1 MTIRKDPVDI
11 IGAKAVADLRAA
23 GWIIVRDD
31 AIRLAQIA
39 ARYEADNDNVP
50 IAKTPMANK
59 PIAKI
64 GENA

>member
-1 MTIRKDPVDI
+1 MTKSHFSKMPDDI
-11 IGAKAVADLRAA
+11 IGAKAIADLRAA
-23 GWIIVRDD
+23 GWIVVRDD

-50 IAKTPMANK
+50 IAK
-59 PIAKI
+59 I